1 MSALAVRAQGLGK
14 RYRIGAATE
23 RHDSLRDLVAHA
35 ALAPWRNLRRLRA
48 EAESAADDA
57 QTLWAL
63 RDVSFDV
70 AHGEALGI
78 IGRNGA
84 GKSTLLKVLARI
96 TLPTTGH
103 ATVHGR
109 LGALLEVGTGFH
121 PELTGRE
128 NVFLNGS
135 ILGMDRRYIERRFDE
150 IVEFA
155 GVERFIDTPVK
166 RYSSGMYLRL
176 AFAVAAHLEPDILVV
191 DEVLAVGDAEFQKR
205 CLTKMGEVGREGRTV
220 ILVSHQMAA
229 ITQLCRTALWMNGG
243 RVMMSGDANSVVARY
258 LAHGAG
264 SAPQVE
270 LARADDDRRA
280 MSFVGL
286 QLRTEDGTPTI
297 SFDVRAPIVLEMD
310 YVVRQSVPQAEVG
323 IRVETH
329 TGTVVFTTQQS
340 EKIDRARPLEPGAY
354 RATVTIPGHF
364 LAPNH
369 YVLTLAIHVPN
380 VELVDVREQVASFTV
395 EETGSQMAVYKG
407 NYGVVFAPTEWM
419 LERTGAAQLAEP
431 EAEHVL

>member
-1 MSALAVRAQGLGK
+1 MSAVAVRAEGLGK
-14 RYRIGAATE
+14 RYRVGAATE
-23 RHDSLRDLVAHA
+23 RHDSLRDLVAQA

-48 EAESAADDA
+48 EAEASEDDS

-84 GKSTLLKVLARI
+84 GKSTLLKVLSRI
-96 TLPTTGH
+96 TLPTTGK
-103 ATVHGR
+103 ATVYGR

-155 GVERFIDTPVK
+155 GVARFIDTPVK

-205 CLTKMGEVGREGRTV
+205 CLTKMGDVGREGRTV

-243 RVMMSGDANSVVARY
+243 RVMMSGEANSVVSRY

-270 LARADDDRRA
+270 MERPGDERKAI
-280 MSFVGL
+280 SFVGL

-297 SFDVRAPIVLEMD
+297 SFDVRAPIVLELD
-310 YVVRQSVPQAEVG
+310 YVVRLPVPQAEVG

-340 EKIDRARPLEPGAY
+340 EKFDRSRPLDPGSY
-354 RATVTIPGHF
+354 RATVTVPGHF

-380 VELVDVREQVASFTV
+380 VEIVDLREQVASFTV

-407 NYGVVFAPTEWM
+407 NYGVVFAPTEWT
-419 LERTGAAQLAEP
+419 LERTAEDRLWTPEP
-431 EAEHVL
+431 EHVG